1 MNAPL
6 RSTEVQWTYP
16 TAFSGWGCEE
26 HMAIARVVASGQFT
40 CGEEVERLE
49 YDFKTAHGMSHA
61 VAVNSGSSANLVAVA
76 AIRPRISGSV
86 AAVPALAWST
96 TFAPLV
102 QHGLDLALIDCDE
115 TWNASAW
122 HRLSALVI
130 ACPILGNPAWL
141 AGTAKLAKDMNVPL
155 IVDNCESVGAEDEYG
170 NLTGTQGIL
179 NTFSFYYSHQMSAI
193 EGGMILTNDDDL
205 ARKCRILKN
214 HGWTRGTKQ
223 AKTFADEYEFA
234 SFGYNVRPIELHA
247 AIAREQLKKL
257 PARIKARNANFA
269 YFSEQTRDLPIKL
282 PKILGKPSFFG
293 IHFTVEGKEKRAELA
308 KAFRAQ
314 GIDCR
319 PPVAGSFRKQPYG
332 KKWADQETPN
342 ADRIHD
348 TGIMIGSPPFDGS
361 HLIDRA
367 VRVMREVL

>member
-61 VAVNSGSSANLVAVA
+61 IAVNSGSSANLVAVS

-102 QHGLDLALIDCDE
+102 QHGFDLRLVDSDE
-115 TWNASAW
+115 TWNCRSHPIADLW
-122 HRLSALVI
+122 V
-130 ACPILGNPAWL
+130 ACPILGNPAHL
-141 AGTAKLAKDMNVPL
+141 AQIAIMAKGFGVPL
-155 IVDNCESVGAEDEYG
+155 IVDNCESIGAEDEKE

-179 NTFSFYYSHQMSAI
+179 NTFSFYFSHQMSAI
-193 EGGMILTNDDDL
+193 EGGMILTNDDEL
-205 ARKCRILKN
+205 ARKCRTLRN

-223 AKTFADEYEFA
+223 VRSFADEYEFDGMG
-234 SFGYNVRPIELHA
+234 FNVRPIELHA

-257 PARIKARNANFA
+257 PARIRARNANFA
-269 YFSEQTRDLPIKL
+269 YFSEQTNDLPIKL

-293 IHFTVEGKEKRAELA
+293 IHFTLESKEKRAELA

-314 GIDCR
+314 SIDCR

-332 KKWADQETPN
+332 KQWSDQETPN

-348 TGIMIGSPPFDGS
+348 TGIMIGSPPYDGS

-367 VRVMREVL
+367 VRVMRETL